1 MRTTVLNCRAL
12 VASFDP
18 FNDATNGRFHFV
30 YSEYTDWDG
39 IPEDTI
45 IWERKINATL
55 LEPTTL
61 LQVATDTNS

>member
-1 MRTTVLNCRAL
+1 MCATVRNCRAL

-18 FNDATNGRFHFV
+18 FDGATNGWFHLV
-30 YSEYTDWDG
+30 HLEYTDWDG

-45 IWERKINATL
+45 IWERKINAML

-61 LQVATDTNS
+61 PQVATNASS